1 MDFYQIK
8 RKTIDYYQILLKNN
22 IRPDIII
29 LFGSNAKGNSK
40 KNSDV
45 DLAVVSRDLGK
56 IKEGAK
62 LNKLLYNVFPEAE
75 VVLIGLDE
83 YFAKD
88 SISPILYEIQTSGV
102 VLL

>member
-8 RKTIDYYQILLKNN
+8 RKTINYYQILFKNN

-29 LFGSNAKGNSK
+29 LFGFNAKGNSK

-56 IKEGAK
+56 NKIKEGTK
-62 LNKLLYNVFPEAE
+62 LNKLL
-75 VVLIGLDE
+75 
-83 YFAKD
+83 
-88 SISPILYEIQTSGV
+88 
-102 VLL
+102 